1 MYFHY
6 SSAGQEEV
14 EKNQLARVLL
24 QRIEADLR
32 SIVYRLE
39 ETSTTSTDSSSNSS
53 GSSGS
58 SSGGTTGEEDETAT
72 ETTTVEV
79 QDPSDAFTG
88 SSSGLF
94 GDTQTLVLHVSRPRL
109 DMISDPSLN
118 NQMASS
124 RTSDLKTVS
133 YFVAGSGSSGL
144 QAAAT
149 VHFSSQARPG
159 TSGSQGLAR
168 MEGDRLALQLADKSG
183 NVASLLGQTQLLAPE
198 VTGVNFRYWDGS
210 TWAVQWDSASY
221 GGLPRAV
228 EVTLEMSFSNVD
240 PNQSRF
246 KKKQKVEAPRSYR
259 AVIAL
264 PISKPIMQSTM

>member
-1 MYFHY
+1 
-6 SSAGQEEV
+6 
-14 EKNQLARVLL
+14 
-24 QRIEADLR
+24 
-32 SIVYRLE
+32 
-39 ETSTTSTDSSSNSS
+39 
-53 GSSGS
+53 
-58 SSGGTTGEEDETAT
+58 
-72 ETTTVEV
+72 
-79 QDPSDAFTG
+79 
-88 SSSGLF
+88 
-94 GDTQTLVLHVSRPRL
+94 
-109 DMISDPSLN
+109 
-118 NQMASS
+118 
-124 RTSDLKTVS
+124 
-133 YFVAGSGSSGL
+133 
-144 QAAAT
+144 
-149 VHFSSQARPG
+149 
-159 TSGSQGLAR
+159 